1 METEIKTEGAVDT
14 TNNGVTGDTNVNNDV
29 VTIPKTEWDTVN
41 QTLGSLKRE
50 LKDLRKVEK
59 DPEKPQKTSKLS
71 EAELANQRLEK
82 LALRQANITH
92 EDDIRLARETSK
104 KWGVDIEDLILDADF
119 KLKLERQQSERD
131 SIVATTNIRGNNS
144 TSNAKNTAEYWIA
157 KGTPPTPTDVPDRST
172 RQNIIG
178 QMLSKKGNNKMFY
191 SD

>member
-1 METEIKTEGAVDT
+1 METETKTEGVADT
-14 TNNGVTGDTNVNNDV
+14 TNSGVNSEANVNNETV
-29 VTIPKTEWDTVN
+29 SISKAEYDTLN

-50 LKDLRKVEK
+50 LKDLKKVEK

-104 KWGVDIEDLILDADF
+104 KWGVDIEDLILDPDF
-119 KLKLERQQSERD
+119 KSKLERQQSERD

-144 TSNAKNTAEYWIA
+144 TSNAKNTADYWIA
-157 KGTPPTPTDVPDRST
+157 KGTPPTPADVPDRTT

-178 QMLSKKGNNKMFY
+178 QMLSKKGSSKTFY
-191 SD
+191 ND

>member
-14 TNNGVTGDTNVNNDV
+14 TNNGVISDTNANSDV